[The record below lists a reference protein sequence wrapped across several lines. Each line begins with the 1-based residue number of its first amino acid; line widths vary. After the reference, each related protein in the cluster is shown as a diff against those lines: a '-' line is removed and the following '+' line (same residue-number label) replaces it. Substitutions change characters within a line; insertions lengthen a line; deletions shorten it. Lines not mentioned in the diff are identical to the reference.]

1 MQAAVNAGS
10 QLGTPQLQRL
20 SEQDF
25 WQLARQDLIK
35 TGQPARPGRH
45 CSSSVANSSGCSVS
59 FETMSQADWEDAGL
73 DF

>member
-1 MQAAVNAGS
+1 MHAAANAGS

-35 TGQPARPGRH
+35 TGQPARTGRH
-45 CSSSVANSSGCSVS
+45 CSSSVANSSVS
-59 FETMSQADWEDAGL
+59 FETMSQADWEGAGL